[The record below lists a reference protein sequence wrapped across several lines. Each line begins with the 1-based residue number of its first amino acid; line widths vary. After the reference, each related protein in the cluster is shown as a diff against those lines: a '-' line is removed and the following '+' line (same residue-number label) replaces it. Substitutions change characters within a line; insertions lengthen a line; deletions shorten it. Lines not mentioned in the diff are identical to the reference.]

1 MNIRIRRAACCL
13 PRKRQWS
20 TSSVDQTALFYLV
33 NGRHLSTSVIV
44 HITALFITPVKE
56 TKCNTTT
63 VLPLLTALAV
73 WLRYPSNISKMIGF
87 LNKTWYKPFYYRWSM
102 MFSLH
107 VWLGGPKIYNRS
119 HIWIH
124 RTYFLHLKLAQ
135 HHFLLHLGFKICKN
149 QLHRLILKK
158 TILCQLTLLS
168 ILI

>member
-1 MNIRIRRAACCL
+1 MNVRIRRAACCL

-33 NGRHLSTSVIV
+33 DGRRLSTSVIV

-73 WLRYPSNISKMIGF
+73 WLRYPSNISKIIDF
-87 LNKTWYKPFYYRWSM
+87 FNKPFYYCW
-102 MFSLH
+102 SLH

-124 RTYFLHLKLAQ
+124 RTYFLHLKLVQ
-135 HHFLLHLGFKICKN
+135 HRFLLHLGFKICKN